1 MRVRHLAAAT
11 LEVSGIGFIEGALLW
26 RLAAAADP
34 SGSAAAEQRLASTP
48 TGGTEPGL
56 DADWKEHVLPELRVL
71 FSSAVEIVRVDLARS
86 WISPG
91 TDASVRVPVS
101 HVEAWLLAL
110 NQARLALAAR
120 HRLTEAEME
129 RRPPEDLQP
138 GTVAHLFVDFFGHL
152 QQLLLEA
159 TEAADDGAE
168 D

>member
-1 MRVRHLAAAT
+1 M
-11 LEVSGIGFIEGALLW
+11 
-26 RLAAAADP
+26 
-34 SGSAAAEQRLASTP
+34 
-48 TGGTEPGL
+48 
-56 DADWKEHVLPELRVL
+56 
-71 FSSAVEIVRVDLARS
+71 EIVRVDLVHS
-86 WISPG
+86 WTG

-120 HRLTEAEME
+120 HHLTQAQME

-152 QQLLLEA
+152 QQLLIEA
-159 TEAADDGAE
+159 TESADGTAE

>member
-1 MRVRHLAAAT
+1 MRVHHLAAAT
-11 LEVSGIGFIEGALLW
+11 LEVSGIGFIEGSLLW

-34 SGSAAAEQRLASTP
+34 SGSAAAEQRLASSP
-48 TGGTEPGL
+48 TDGSEPEI
-56 DADWKEHVLPELRVL
+56 DEDWKEHVLPELRVL
-71 FSSAVEIVRVDLARS
+71 FASAVEIVRVDLVHS
-86 WISPG
+86 WTG

-120 HRLTEAEME
+120 HHLTQAQME

-152 QQLLLEA
+152 QQLLIEA
-159 TEAADDGAE
+159 TESADGTAE

>member
-11 LEVSGIGFIEGALLW
+11 LEVSGIGFIEGALRW

-71 FSSAVEIVRVDLARS
+71 FSSAVEIVRMDLARS

-91 TDASVRVPVS
+91 TDLARMSPARCQTCPLTAPISRNSIRSSAAGTASHHPTNEWDVG
-101 HVEAWLLAL
+101 EL
-110 NQARLALAAR
+110 
-120 HRLTEAEME
+120 
-129 RRPPEDLQP
+129 
-138 GTVAHLFVDFFGHL
+138 
-152 QQLLLEA
+152 
-159 TEAADDGAE
+159 
-168 D
+168 